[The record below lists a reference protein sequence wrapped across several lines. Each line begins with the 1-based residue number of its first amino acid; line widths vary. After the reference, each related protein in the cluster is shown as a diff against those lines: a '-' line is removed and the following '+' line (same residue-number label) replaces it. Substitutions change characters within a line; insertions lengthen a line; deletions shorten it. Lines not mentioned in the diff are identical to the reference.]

1 MWRYSTASNIWTWV
15 HGPNTF
21 NQLGWRKE
29 KKKNTTVFGCLLTV
43 ALKESMALKEQAL
56 KAPLLDPEKVLVNG
70 LLLMESFVCL
80 EEVDIQILP
89 QVNLRFYVCEK
100 KLKQKNV

>member
-1 MWRYSTASNIWTWV
+1 
-15 HGPNTF
+15 
-21 NQLGWRKE
+21 
-29 KKKNTTVFGCLLTV
+29 
-43 ALKESMALKEQAL
+43 
-56 KAPLLDPEKVLVNG
+56 
-70 LLLMESFVCL
+70 MESFVCL